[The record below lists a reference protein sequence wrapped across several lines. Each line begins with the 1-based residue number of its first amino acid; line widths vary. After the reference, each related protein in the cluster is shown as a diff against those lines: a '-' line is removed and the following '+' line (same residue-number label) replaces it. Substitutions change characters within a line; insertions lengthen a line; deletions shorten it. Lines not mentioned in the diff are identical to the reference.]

1 MAVKYTGILR
11 SVYSGPRRMI
21 DSLGRRIEFIDGVAH
36 GIPEYVAQHLLRQ
49 NLVSEIIPE
58 VDEDEVVVAPV
69 VEEPVVEDEVAE
81 EPVVE
86 EEVVEE
92 PVVEDEVV
100 EDPVVEEDVAEEP
113 VVEEEVAE
121 EPIVEEDVAEEP
133 VAEEEVA
140 VEEEEISAE
149 EEPSMEFEP
158 VEDNPET
165 SDGVLTRSEV
175 QDLYDRLGTWTAVAE
190 ELDISTTTLR
200 KYRDELGL

>member
-58 VDEDEVVVAPV
+58 VDEDDVVVVPVVDEPVV
-69 VEEPVVEDEVAE
+69 VEEAVIEDEVVE

-92 PVVEDEVV
+92 PVVE
-100 EDPVVEEDVAEEP
+100 EEIVEEP
-113 VVEEEVAE
+113 VVEEE
-121 EPIVEEDVAEEP
+121 P
-133 VAEEEVA
+133 A
-140 VEEEEISAE
+140 VEEEEIPAE